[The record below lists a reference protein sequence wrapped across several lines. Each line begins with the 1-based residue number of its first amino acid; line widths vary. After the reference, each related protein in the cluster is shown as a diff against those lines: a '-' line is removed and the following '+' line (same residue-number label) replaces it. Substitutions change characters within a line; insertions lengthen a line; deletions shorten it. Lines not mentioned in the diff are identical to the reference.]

1 MCFSILNGSKGSV
14 LLVNILFSNV
24 CLKSFD
30 AFSRKLAELAGVPL
44 AIASFLF
51 KVGEGGLRT
60 QR

>member
-1 MCFSILNGSKGSV
+1 ML
-14 LLVNILFSNV
+14 
-24 CLKSFD
+24 
-30 AFSRKLAELAGVPL
+30 SRKLAELAGVPL